1 MGYGNKIFQAAC
13 QELERRRRQAEETAD
28 RAREQFYG
36 QCPRAREIREEMA
49 QNAAGAAKAVLS
61 GGDVREEITRMKER
75 GLSLK
80 AEYNRLLEQHHL
92 TQRDVAPQYQCL
104 ACRDTGFV
112 DGRMCACLKALQRRM
127 AYDKLSM
134 SVPLDSCTFQSFSL
148 DYYKNDERAYRQMEK
163 VLAACVSYGEKFR
176 ADSPSLLFKGG
187 TGLGKTH
194 LSLAIAGKA
203 IEKGFGVIY
212 GSAQSF
218 AVALERERFDR
229 DMPEDGGTDAQLT
242 ECDLLIL
249 DDLGTEFPS
258 AYVNAALYNIVN
270 ARMMADRP
278 TIISTNLSL
287 KELEQRYSQ
296 RFASR
301 VTGYYGKLEFLGM
314 DVRVQQRLRR
324 AQEKRDRQGE

>member
-1 MGYGNKIFQAAC
+1 MGYGNKTYQAAL
-13 QELERRRRQAEETAD
+13 QELEMRKRQAEEKAD
-28 RAREQFYG
+28 QARERFYTL
-36 QCPRAREIREEMA
+36 CPRAKEIREQMA

-61 GGDVREEITRMKER
+61 GGDARAEIMRMKDR
-75 GLSLK
+75 GLALK
-80 AEYNRLLEQHHL
+80 AEYSRLLEENHF
-92 TQRDVAPQYQCL
+92 TEADVNPQYQCKL
-104 ACRDTGFV
+104 CRDTGFV
-112 DGRMCACLKALQRRM
+112 DGRMCSCLKNLQRRL

-134 SVPLDSCTFQSFSL
+134 SVPLENCTFESFSL
-148 DYYKNDERAYRQMEK
+148 DYYKEDEKIYRQMEK
-163 VLAACVSYGEKFR
+163 VFRACQSYGEKFR

-212 GSAQSF
+212 GSAQTF

-229 DMPEDGGTDAQLT
+229 DTPQEEDTNAQLM

-258 AYVNAALYNIVN
+258 TYVNAALYNIVN
-270 ARMMADRP
+270 TRMLTNKP

-287 KELEQRYSQ
+287 KELQDRYSQ

-301 VTGYYGKLEFLGM
+301 VTGYYGKLEFLGK

-324 AQEKRDRQGE
+324 AQVKQGT

>member
-1 MGYGNKIFQAAC
+1 MGYGNKTYQAAC
-13 QELERRRRQAEETAD
+13 QELEQRKRQAEEQAELG
-28 RAREQFYG
+28 RERFYEL
-36 QCPRAREIREEMA
+36 CPRAKEIREEMA
-49 QNAAGAAKAVLS
+49 QNAAGAAKAVLA
-61 GGDVREEITRMKER
+61 GGDVRAEITQMKER
-75 GLSLK
+75 GLALK
-80 AEYNRLLEQHHL
+80 AEFSQLLEQHHF
-92 TQRDVAPQYQCL
+92 TEADVTPQYQCL
-104 ACRDTGFV
+104 LCRDTGFV
-112 DGRMCACLKALQRRM
+112 DGRMCSCLKNLQRRI
-127 AYDKLSM
+127 AYEKLSM
-134 SVPLDSCTFQSFSL
+134 SVPLENCTFESFSL
-148 DYYKNDERAYRQMEK
+148 DYFKDDDKTRRQMEK
-163 VLAACVSYGEKFR
+163 VFRACQSYGEKFR

-212 GSAQSF
+212 GSAQTF

-229 DMPEDGGTDAQLT
+229 DMPEDGDTNAQLI

-270 ARMMADRP
+270 NRMLADKP

-287 KELEQRYSQ
+287 KELEERYSQ

-301 VTGYYGKLEFLGM
+301 VTGYYGKLDFVGR
-314 DVRVQQRLRR
+314 DVRIQKRLRKT
-324 AQEKRDRQGE
+324 QKKQT